1 MDSSKWE
8 NFKWKMA
15 TEYLIIMLKLVL
27 SHIQLFENPWTVAP
41 QASLSMGF
49 PKQEHWSGLP
59 FSPPGNFPKPGI
71 KSLFPL
77 SPALLVD
84 SLLLNHWGSTNF
96 ILIISYK
103 HIAVN
108 SSQFTLPTMLIYIA
122 NMILFFYVRWI
133 NLTQVKE
140 FHYQIFSNLVNWH
153 ILSFM

>member
-1 MDSSKWE
+1 MCVCVCVCVFMDSAKWE
-8 NFKWKMA
+8 NFKCQMA
-15 TEYLIIMLKLVL
+15 TKYLILMLKLVL
-27 SHIQLFENPWTVAP
+27 SHIQLFETPWTVAC

-59 FSPPGNFPKPGI
+59 FSPPGNFPNPGI
-71 KSLFPL
+71 KSLSPL

-108 SSQFTLPTMLIYIA
+108 SNQVNCQHA
-122 NMILFFYVRWI
+122 LFFYVRQI
-133 NLTQVKE
+133 ILTQVKE
-140 FHYQIFSNLVNWH
+140 FHY
-153 ILSFM
+153 